1 MLQDRGSRGPRFGRP
16 GAGRPGAGRPGG
28 DRPGG
33 DRPDRARGE
42 EDADQIEET
51 LIALNRVQKVHKG
64 GRTLR
69 WNALVVVGDGRGS
82 VGVGLG
88 KSAEVPEAVRKAT
101 EDAKKNVVKVLLLGG
116 TIPHPIEQRFGA
128 ARVLLKPASPG
139 TGVIAGG
146 AVRAVV
152 EAVGIKDVLSKSLG
166 SDNPI
171 NIARATMRC
180 LQSLETIRE
189 VAARRG
195 RKPEEIGDKYHLA
208 ALPYVPVAATTE
220 EEGEQ

>member
-1 MLQDRGSRGPRFGRP
+1 MLAQRFGRV
-16 GAGRPGAGRPGG
+16 AQSG
-28 DRPGG
+28 DE
-33 DRPDRARGE
+33 AE
-42 EDADQIEET
+42 E
-51 LIALNRVQKVHKG
+51 LIQEKLVALNRVQKVHKG

-69 WNALVVVGDGRGS
+69 WSALVVVGDRRGS

-88 KSAEVPEAVRKAT
+88 KSGEVPEAVRKAT
-101 EDAKKNVVKVLLLGG
+101 EVAKKGMLKVSLLGG
-116 TIPHPIEQRFGA
+116 TIPHAVESRYGA

-152 EAVGIKDVLSKSLG
+152 EAAGIKDVLSKSLG

-171 NIARATMRC
+171 NIARATLKG
-180 LQSLETIRE
+180 LQSLRTVWE

-195 RKPEEIGDKYHLA
+195 RKPEEVGERYHLLGREYA
-208 ALPYVPVAATTE
+208 PPGGGEEPVQ
-220 EEGEQ
+220 EGEG

>member
-1 MLQDRGSRGPRFGRP
+1 MLQNRMGRP
-16 GAGRPGAGRPGG
+16 
-28 DRPGG
+28 DRPGRLGRPVRAPERERSRTSEEEGG
-33 DRPDRARGE
+33 DA
-42 EDADQIEET
+42 IEEK
-51 LIALNRVQKVHKG
+51 LVALNRVQKVHKG
-64 GRTLR
+64 GRTMR
-69 WNALVVVGDGRGS
+69 WSALVVVGDGRGS

-88 KSAEVPEAVRKAT
+88 KSTEVPQAVRKAT
-101 EDAKKNVVKVLLLGG
+101 EDAKKNMIKVALLPN
-116 TIPHPIEQRFGA
+116 TIPHAVEKRYGA

-171 NIARATMRC
+171 NIARATVKC
-180 LQSLETIRE
+180 LQNLETVRE

-195 RKPEEIGDKYHLA
+195 RKPEDVGEKYHLA
-208 ALPYVPVAATTE
+208 ALEHAPVAPAAQ
-220 EEGEQ
+220 EEGEE